1 MMMYSPFTEEQS
13 KYYIIFIKR
22 FGQNLFVSLY
32 REQKYSEN
40 INLGRESAW
49 TFAESG
55 HDWAA
60 VEEAKYSSMQHN
72 EQRE

>member
-1 MMMYSPFTEEQS
+1 MYSPFTEEQS

-49 TFAESG
+49 TFAKSG
-55 HDWAA
+55 RD
-60 VEEAKYSSMQHN
+60 
-72 EQRE
+72 

>member
-13 KYYIIFIKR
+13 KYI
-22 FGQNLFVSLY
+22 LFSSKDLAKIYSVSLY

-55 HDWAA
+55 RDWAA
-60 VEEAKYSSMQHN
+60 LEEAKYLSMQHN